1 MMLELKQY
9 LNRRLTPSQTVAV
22 VVIVAVLGG
31 LGYAT
36 YKFIAARV
44 FEAQVR
50 AAVPRV
56 CAAIRQQRATI
67 GSAIEVYKASF
78 GVYPPDHV
86 VSRQPLVVDPVTNT
100 LLYELVGAV
109 YNSTNKMLSV
119 DRLEAAQAA
128 YVKDFFHI
136 EGLRNCGER
145 ADQVKQFLPAEN
157 LPVKQLHDDP
167 DVFVLSA
174 AVPYEELDPDIYY
187 SIDRGSWHYVSS
199 APTNN
204 PGHFDLWIEV
214 KAGDRKVTI
223 GNWKSVE

>member
-1 MMLELKQY
+1 MLGLKHY
-9 LNRRLTPSQTVAV
+9 LNRRLTPRETAAV

-36 YKFIAARV
+36 YKFIAAQV

-50 AAVPRV
+50 AAVPRL
-56 CAAIRQQRATI
+56 CAGIRQQRAAI
-67 GSAIEVYKASF
+67 ASAIEAYKASF
-78 GVYPPDHV
+78 GVYPPDHL

-100 LLYELVGAV
+100 LLYELVGAA

-119 DRLEAAQAA
+119 GGLEPAEAA
-128 YVKDFFHI
+128 YVKGFFHI
-136 EGLRNCGER
+136 EGFKNSAER
-145 ADQVKQFLPAEN
+145 ADQVKRFLPAEN
-157 LPVKQLHDDP
+157 LPVRQLHDDP

-174 AVPYEELDPDIYY
+174 AVPYEDLDPDIYY

-204 PGHFDLWIEV
+204 PGRFDLWIEV
-214 KAGDRKVTI
+214 KAGDHRIRI

>member
-1 MMLELKQY
+1 MPEWKQY
-9 LNRRLTPSQTVAV
+9 LNRRLTPSQAAAV

-36 YKFIAARV
+36 YKFIAAQV

-56 CAAIRQQRATI
+56 CNAVRQQRAAIAT
-67 GSAIEVYKASF
+67 AIEAYKASF
-78 GVYPPDHV
+78 GVYPPDHM

-100 LLYELVGAV
+100 LVYELVGAA
-109 YNSTNKMLSV
+109 YNSTNKMVSV
-119 DRLEAAQAA
+119 GRLEAAEAA
-128 YVKDFFHI
+128 YVKGFFHI

-145 ADQVKQFLPAEN
+145 DDQVKHFLPAES

-174 AVPYEELDPDIYY
+174 AVTYEELDPDVYY
-187 SIDRGSWHYVSS
+187 CIDRGSWHYVSS

-204 PGHFDLWIEV
+204 PGRFDLWIEV
-214 KAGDRKVTI
+214 KVGDQKVTI
-223 GNWKSVE
+223 GNWKSAE

>member
-1 MMLELKQY
+1 MLGLKQY
-9 LNRRLTPSQTVAV
+9 LNRRLTPWESAAV
-22 VVIVAVLGG
+22 VVIVAALGG

-36 YKFIAARV
+36 YLFIVARV
-44 FEAQVR
+44 FEAHVR
-50 AAVPRV
+50 AVVPRL
-56 CAAIRQQRATI
+56 AAGIRQQRAVI
-67 GSAIEVYKASF
+67 ASAIEAYRASF

-100 LLYELVGAV
+100 LLYELVGTA

-119 DRLEAAQAA
+119 GRLEPAEAA
-128 YVKDFFHI
+128 YVKGFFHI

-145 ADQVKQFLPAEN
+145 ADEVRHFLPADN
-157 LPVKQLHDDP
+157 LPFKQLHDNP

-187 SIDRGSWHYVSS
+187 SIDPGSWHYVSS

-214 KAGDRKVTI
+214 KASNHKITI

>member
-9 LNRRLTPSQTVAV
+9 LNRRLTPSQTVVV

-56 CAAIRQQRATI
+56 CAGIRQQRAAI
-67 GSAIEVYKASF
+67 ASAIEAYKASF

-100 LLYELVGAV
+100 LLYELVGAT

-119 DRLEAAQAA
+119 DRLEAAGAA

-136 EGLRNCGER
+136 EGLKNCGER
-145 ADQVKQFLPAEN
+145 DDQVKHFLPAEN
-157 LPVKQLHDDP
+157 LPAKQLHDDP

-174 AVPYEELDPDIYY
+174 AVPYEELDPEIYY

-214 KAGDRKVTI
+214 KAGDHKITI
-223 GNWKSVE
+223 GNWKAVE